1 MTRYRRRDVNPR
13 NQYRRWIDPRVRTL
27 PLANIIAYLQRR
39 GWVEQTTDRPGFR
52 VFAEPIASDDGET
65 YCQFVPD
72 SEEGEDYG
80 VRLFE
85 LVTGLA
91 EVENRQATA
100 VIDDILHR
108 PTDGKT
114 NGAGRHSTGMGAVV
128 P

>member
-39 GWVEQTTDRPGFR
+39 GWVEQTADRPGFR
-52 VFAEPIASDDGET
+52 VFAEPFASEDGET
-65 YCQFVPD
+65 YCQFVPEL
-72 SEEGEDYG
+72 EEGEDYG
-80 VRLFE
+80 ARLFE

-100 VIDDILHR
+100 VIDDILHA
-108 PTDGKT
+108 PNDGKT
-114 NGAGRHSTGMGAVV
+114 NGAGRQSTGTGAVV